1 MKPPTVNEAA
11 SESLLSLAMDDFL
24 SRTGDRVPTPGGGA
38 VASAAAALAVAL
50 SRMVT
55 AYSIGPKTSPEDRT
69 RLEGTAQR
77 LERLDGICRRLIDE
91 DAAAY
96 EVYAAAARQVKLQE
110 APRETLQQ
118 AARLAI
124 AVPLETQAMTVSLLR
139 LLDEHKTLFATV
151 MRSDLAVSAHL
162 ALAACKAA
170 KETALINVCDLEF
183 ESERTHIYEQSDQFI
198 TTAGTLSEQIVSF
211 VHR

>member
-1 MKPPTVNEAA
+1 MKPPTVNDAA

-24 SRTGDRVPTPGGGA
+24 SRTADRVPTPGGGA
-38 VASAAAALAVAL
+38 VAAVAAALAVAL

-55 AYSIGPKTSPEDRT
+55 AYSIGPKTSPEDRA
-69 RLEGTAQR
+69 RLESTAKR
-77 LERLDGICRRLIDE
+77 LQRLDGICRRLIDE

-96 EVYAAAARQVKLQE
+96 EAYAAAARQVRLQE
-110 APRETLQQ
+110 APRNTLEE

-124 AVPLETQAMTVSLLR
+124 AVPLEAQAMTVSLLR
-139 LLDEHKTLFATV
+139 LLDEHKALFKTV

-170 KETALINVCDLEF
+170 RETALINVCDLEF
-183 ESERTHIYEQSDQFI
+183 ESERTHIYEQSDHFV

-211 VHR
+211 VHG

>member
-69 RLEGTAQR
+69 QLEGTAQR

-170 KETALINVCDLEF
+170 GETALINVCDLEF

>member
-1 MKPPTVNEAA
+1 MNEAA
-11 SESLLSLAMDDFL
+11 SDSLLALTMGDFL
-24 SRTGDRVPTPGGGA
+24 SRTGERVPTPGGGA
-38 VASAAAALAVAL
+38 AAAAAAALAVAL

-55 AYSIGPKTSPEDRT
+55 AYSIGPKTSPENRT
-69 RLEGTAQR
+69 QLEGTAQR

-96 EVYAAAARQVKLQE
+96 EAYAAAARQVRLQE

-124 AVPLETQAMTVSLLR
+124 AVPIEAQAMTVSLLR
-139 LLDEHKTLFATV
+139 LLDEHKALFATV

-170 KETALINVCDLEF
+170 RETALINVCDLEF
-183 ESERTHIYEQSDQFI
+183 ESERTHIYEQSDHFVA
-198 TTAGTLSEQIVSF
+198 TAGALSEQIVSF

>member
-1 MKPPTVNEAA
+1 MKPPTVNDAA

-24 SRTGDRVPTPGGGA
+24 SRTADRVPTPGGGA
-38 VASAAAALAVAL
+38 VAAVAAALAVAL

-55 AYSIGPKTSPEDRT
+55 AYSIGPKTSPEDRA
-69 RLEGTAQR
+69 RLESTAKR
-77 LERLDGICRRLIDE
+77 LQRLDGICRRLIDE

-96 EVYAAAARQVKLQE
+96 EAYAAAARQVRLQE
-110 APRETLQQ
+110 APRNTLKE

-124 AVPLETQAMTVSLLR
+124 AVPLEAQAMTVSLLR
-139 LLDEHKTLFATV
+139 LLDEHKALFKTV

-170 KETALINVCDLEF
+170 RETALINVCDLEF
-183 ESERTHIYEQSDQFI
+183 ESERTHIYEQSDHFV

-211 VHR
+211 VHG

>member
-1 MKPPTVNEAA
+1 MKPPTVNDAA

-24 SRTGDRVPTPGGGA
+24 SRTADRVPTPGGGA
-38 VASAAAALAVAL
+38 VAAVAAALAVAL

-55 AYSIGPKTSPEDRT
+55 AYSIGPKTSPEDRA
-69 RLEGTAQR
+69 RLESTAKR
-77 LERLDGICRRLIDE
+77 LQRLDGICRRLIDE

-96 EVYAAAARQVKLQE
+96 EAYAAAARQVRLQE
-110 APRETLQQ
+110 APRNTLEE

-124 AVPLETQAMTVSLLR
+124 AVPLEAQAMTVSLLR
-139 LLDEHKTLFATV
+139 LLDEHKALFKTV

-170 KETALINVCDLEF
+170 RETALINVCDLEF
-183 ESERTHIYEQSDQFI
+183 ESERTHIYEQSDHFV

>member
-24 SRTGDRVPTPGGGA
+24 SRTGDRAPTPGGGA

-96 EVYAAAARQVKLQE
+96 EVYAAAARQVRLQE

-118 AARLAI
+118 TARLAI

-139 LLDEHKTLFATV
+139 LLDEHKTMFATV

-170 KETALINVCDLEF
+170 GETAVINVCDLEF
-183 ESERTHIYEQSDQFI
+183 ESERTHIYEQSDQFR

>member
-1 MKPPTVNEAA
+1 
-11 SESLLSLAMDDFL
+11 MDDFL
-24 SRTGDRVPTPGGGA
+24 SRTGERVPTPGGGA
-38 VASAAAALAVAL
+38 VAATTAALAVAL

-55 AYSIGPKTSPEDRT
+55 AYSIDPKTAPEDRA

-96 EVYAAAARQVKLQE
+96 EAYAAAARQVRLRE
-110 APRETLQQ
+110 APREILQE
-118 AARLAI
+118 AARLAV
-124 AVPLETQAMTVSLLR
+124 AVPLEAQAMTVSLLR
-139 LLDEHKTLFATV
+139 LLDEHKTLFKTV

-170 KETALINVCDLEF
+170 RETALINVCDLEF
-183 ESERTHIYEQSDQFI
+183 ESERTHIYEQSDHFVAA
-198 TTAGTLSEQIVSF
+198 AGTLSEQIVSF

>member
-1 MKPPTVNEAA
+1 MKPPTVNDAA

-24 SRTGDRVPTPGGGA
+24 SRTADRVPTPGGGA
-38 VASAAAALAVAL
+38 VAAVAAALAVAL

-55 AYSIGPKTSPEDRT
+55 AYSIGPKTSPEDRAQ
-69 RLEGTAQR
+69 LESTAKR

-96 EVYAAAARQVKLQE
+96 EAYAAAARQVRLQE
-110 APRETLQQ
+110 APRNTLEE

-124 AVPLETQAMTVSLLR
+124 AVPLEAQAMTVSLLR
-139 LLDEHKTLFATV
+139 LLDEHKALFKTV

-170 KETALINVCDLEF
+170 RETALINVCDLEF
-183 ESERTHIYEQSDQFI
+183 ESERTHIYEQSDHFV

>member
-1 MKPPTVNEAA
+1 MKPPAANEAA
-11 SESLLSLAMDDFL
+11 SEPLLSLAMDDFL
-24 SRTGDRVPTPGGGA
+24 SRIADRVPTPGGGA
-38 VASAAAALAVAL
+38 VAAAAAALAVAL

-55 AYSIGPKTSPEDRT
+55 AYSIGPKTSPEDRA

-96 EVYAAAARQVKLQE
+96 EAYAAAARQVRLQE

-124 AVPLETQAMTVSLLR
+124 AVPLEAQAMAVSLLR
-139 LLDEHKTLFATV
+139 LLDEHKVLFKTV

-170 KETALINVCDLEF
+170 RETALINVCDLQF
-183 ESERTHIYEQSDQFI
+183 ESERTHIYEQSDHFVA
-198 TTAGTLSEQIVSF
+198 TADALSEQIVSF

>member
-1 MKPPTVNEAA
+1 
-11 SESLLSLAMDDFL
+11 MDDFL
-24 SRTGDRVPTPGGGA
+24 SRTGERVPTPGGGA
-38 VASAAAALAVAL
+38 VAATTAALAVAL

-55 AYSIGPKTSPEDRT
+55 AYSIDPKTAPEDRA

-96 EVYAAAARQVKLQE
+96 EAYAAAARQVRLRE
-110 APRETLQQ
+110 APREILQE
-118 AARLAI
+118 AARLAV
-124 AVPLETQAMTVSLLR
+124 AVPLEAQAMTVSLLR
-139 LLDEHKTLFATV
+139 LLDEHKTLFKTV

-170 KETALINVCDLEF
+170 REIALINVCDLEF
-183 ESERTHIYEQSDQFI
+183 ESERTHIYEQSDHFVAA
-198 TTAGTLSEQIVSF
+198 AGTLSEQIVSF

>member
-1 MKPPTVNEAA
+1 MKPPTVNDAA

-24 SRTGDRVPTPGGGA
+24 SRTADRVPTPGGGA
-38 VASAAAALAVAL
+38 VAAVAAALAVAL

-55 AYSIGPKTSPEDRT
+55 AYSIGPKTSPEDRAQ
-69 RLEGTAQR
+69 LERTAKR

-96 EVYAAAARQVKLQE
+96 EAYAAAARQVRLQE
-110 APRETLQQ
+110 APRNTLEE

-124 AVPLETQAMTVSLLR
+124 AVPLEAQAMTVSLLR
-139 LLDEHKTLFATV
+139 LLDEHKALFKTV

-170 KETALINVCDLEF
+170 RETALINVCDLEF
-183 ESERTHIYEQSDQFI
+183 ESERTHIYEQSDHFV

-211 VHR
+211 VHG

>member
-1 MKPPTVNEAA
+1 MKPPTVNQAA
-11 SESLLSLAMDDFL
+11 GESLLSLAMDDFL

-38 VASAAAALAVAL
+38 VAAAAAALAVAL

-55 AYSIGPKTSPEDRT
+55 AYSIGPKTSPEDRAQ
-69 RLEGTAQR
+69 LEGTAHR

-96 EVYAAAARQVKLQE
+96 EAYAVAARQVRLQE
-110 APRETLQQ
+110 APRETLQE
-118 AARLAI
+118 AARLAV
-124 AVPLETQAMTVSLLR
+124 AVPLEAQAMTVSLLR
-139 LLDEHKTLFATV
+139 LLDQHKALFKTV
-151 MRSDLAVSAHL
+151 MRSDLAVSAHV

-170 KETALINVCDLEF
+170 RETALINVCDLEF
-183 ESERTHIYEQSDQFI
+183 ESERTHIYEQSDHFV
-198 TTAGTLSEQIVSF
+198 TTAGALSEQIVSY

>member
-1 MKPPTVNEAA
+1 MG
-11 SESLLSLAMDDFL
+11 DFL

-38 VASAAAALAVAL
+38 VAAAAAALAVAL

-55 AYSIGPKTSPEDRT
+55 AYSIGPKTSPEDRA
-69 RLEGTAQR
+69 RLEGLAER
-77 LERLDGICRRLIDE
+77 LERLDDICRRLIDE

-96 EVYAAAARQVKLQE
+96 EAYAAAARQVRLQE
-110 APRETLQQ
+110 APRETLPQ

-124 AVPLETQAMTVSLLR
+124 AVPLEIQAMTVSLLR
-139 LLDEHKTLFATV
+139 LLGEHKALFKTV

-170 KETALINVCDLEF
+170 RETARINVCDLEF
-183 ESERTHIYEQSDQFI
+183 ESERTHLYEQSDHFVA
-198 TTAGTLSEQIVSF
+198 TAGALSEQIVSY

>member
-1 MKPPTVNEAA
+1 MKPPTVNEPA

-38 VASAAAALAVAL
+38 VACAVAALAVAL

-55 AYSIGPKTSPEDRT
+55 AYSIGPKTSPEDRAQ
-69 RLEGTAQR
+69 LEGMAQR
-77 LERLDGICRRLIDE
+77 LERIDLICRRLIDE

-96 EVYAAAARQVKLQE
+96 EAYAVAAQQVRLRE
-110 APRETLQQ
+110 TPRETLQE

-124 AVPLETQAMTVSLLR
+124 AVPLEAQAITVALLR
-139 LLDEHKTLFATV
+139 LLDEHKALFKTV
-151 MRSDLAVSAHL
+151 MRSDLVVSAHL

-170 KETALINVCDLEF
+170 RETALINVCDLEF
-183 ESERTHIYEQSDQFI
+183 DSERTHIYGQSDQFV
-198 TTAGTLSEQIVSF
+198 TAAGALSEQIVSY
-211 VHR
+211 VHC

>member
-1 MKPPTVNEAA
+1 MNDAA

-24 SRTGDRVPTPGGGA
+24 SRTADRVPTPGGGA
-38 VASAAAALAVAL
+38 VAAVAAALAVAL

-55 AYSIGPKTSPEDRT
+55 AYSIGPKTSPEDRA
-69 RLEGTAQR
+69 RLESTAKR
-77 LERLDGICRRLIDE
+77 LQRLDGICRRLIDE

-96 EVYAAAARQVKLQE
+96 EAYAAAARQVRLQE
-110 APRETLQQ
+110 APRNTLEE

-124 AVPLETQAMTVSLLR
+124 AVPLEAQAMTVSLLR
-139 LLDEHKTLFATV
+139 LLDEHKALFKTV

-170 KETALINVCDLEF
+170 RETALINVCDLEF
-183 ESERTHIYEQSDQFI
+183 ESERTHIYEQSDHFV

-211 VHR
+211 VHG